1 MLAWSARGSFVAG
14 SNSSQMA
21 SRFNLRSPSIHC
33 SGTEKLPPPSRYF
46 AAKPH
51 PRKMVTRAE
60 SSFCSRAQAR
70 RFVILEDGLA
80 RKMHSTSEHLRLPR
94 LTGAKSA
101 VRDRD
106 NRAEEL
112 RLLPHI

>member
-1 MLAWSARGSFVAG
+1 MITWSARGSFVAG

-46 AAKPH
+46 AANPQPK
-51 PRKMVTRAE
+51 KTVTPAE
-60 SSFCSRAQAR
+60 SSFCPRAQPR
-70 RFVILEDGLA
+70 RAQILEDPQQTCSGSKHVGLPWLA
-80 RKMHSTSEHLRLPR
+80 A
-94 LTGAKSA
+94 AKSA

-112 RLLPHI
+112 R